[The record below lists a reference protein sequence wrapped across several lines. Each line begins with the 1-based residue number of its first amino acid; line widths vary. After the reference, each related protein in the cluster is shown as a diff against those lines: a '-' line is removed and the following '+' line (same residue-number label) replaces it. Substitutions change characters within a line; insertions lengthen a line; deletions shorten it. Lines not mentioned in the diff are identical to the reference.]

1 MASKRILAIDIGA
14 NSVKLAEF
22 QHLKGGGLAL
32 LRYAQDELGLQPGDE
47 KDFANLV
54 QVTLN
59 GLAQKAQI
67 KPGPASVTISG
78 QSVFTKFVNLPPVD
92 PKKIAQIVQYEAA
105 QNVPFPINEVV
116 WDYQLI
122 SGNQDS
128 VDVLLVAVREDQ
140 VEEIAQAVERTK
152 FRTSL
157 VDVSL
162 LALYN
167 TARYNTG
174 DVSEPTI
181 LLDIG
186 ARTTNL
192 VFMEGNRF
200 FTRSILIGG
209 QNITQQVA
217 RELEISYEE
226 AEALKKDVGF
236 VALGGAYEEPESE
249 EAAAI
254 SKIARNVMT
263 RLHVDVNRSIN
274 FYRSQQGGAAPRRVL
289 LTGGGSIMPYTAE
302 FFHEKLEVSVQYLN
316 PFRNVQLAEGIN
328 REDLSRKAHL
338 FGELVGLALRE
349 VGECPVEIDLLPP
362 RITSRKEMLRKVPY
376 LVSAAFAMLLT
387 VVCWFAYCNQG
398 AKVYDDT
405 YKEVDSRVRVLQR
418 FDREISAQQG
428 EIDGYLEQVRN
439 YVYLCQRRVQ
449 WNLVLNEI
457 SNCLGSLSEGGNAIW
472 FTRMTPFN
480 VALETSSGS
489 MGGRGGSTMAYGGTY
504 GGGGATMGYGGA
516 YGMGAAGYGYGLE
529 EETEG
534 AEGPWASGQPIPGVM
549 LEGLGLVDPQR
560 PSLFLMANDAIACL
574 ESSSLF
580 ATNYTEVVQSPA
592 PRAGDLFFRFR
603 AKAEFKYPVNSPDP
617 PAPDVLVESDLSDLT
632 AVEEGSEADST
643 LEPDS
648 ALEADEEPVL
658 DGALVGEPM
667 VDETE
672 ATDE

>member
-59 GLAQKAQI
+59 GIAQKAQI
-67 KPGPASVTISG
+67 KPGPASLTISG

-157 VDVSL
+157 IDVSL

-387 VVCWFAYCNQG
+387 VVCWFAYCTQG

-480 VALETSSGS
+480 VALESSSSSSS
-489 MGGRGGSTMAYGGTY
+489 MGTGY
-504 GGGGATMGYGGA
+504 GGGGAMGYGGA
-516 YGMGAAGYGYGLE
+516 YGGGGGAMWVMAAPMEWVLQGMELVWKRRPKGWKGPGL
-529 EETEG
+529 
-534 AEGPWASGQPIPGVM
+534 
-549 LEGLGLVDPQR
+549 R
-560 PSLFLMANDAIACL
+560 
-574 ESSSLF
+574 
-580 ATNYTEVVQSPA
+580 
-592 PRAGDLFFRFR
+592 
-603 AKAEFKYPVNSPDP
+603 VN
-617 PAPDVLVESDLSDLT
+617 
-632 AVEEGSEADST
+632 
-643 LEPDS
+643 
-648 ALEADEEPVL
+648 
-658 DGALVGEPM
+658 
-667 VDETE
+667 
-672 ATDE
+672 